1 MDSLT
6 FWEAY
11 TTLGINYTSASN
23 IVTTV
28 EYIFNSEG
36 LNDDDWDRWF
46 ELGKSPLYARELGSI
61 REQIAKK
68 ESIQTAG

>member
-28 EYIFNSEG
+28 EYIFNSGDWMMMTGIDG
-36 LNDDDWDRWF
+36 LN
-46 ELGKSPLYARELGSI
+46 LGKIHFML
-61 REQIAKK
+61 
-68 ESIQTAG
+68 ESWAV